1 MYIYFRH
8 YIFNPAMVSEPT
20 WYIKPTNPKQ
30 AFQPAR
36 TQPDTLKGF
45 AAALTANQDT
55 HRQISPSD
63 NLPTK

>member
-8 YIFNPAMVSEPT
+8 YIFNPAMVNEPT

-45 AAALTANQDT
+45 AAALIANQDT
-55 HRQISPSD
+55 HR
-63 NLPTK
+63 